1 MAERS
6 RTAAARK
13 RKPATRKK
21 KEAPAPPPPEKK
33 FAGRLEDILR
43 RKGFRLVAGVDE
55 VGRGAL
61 AGPLVCAAVLLD
73 TQALPSGL
81 CDSKVLTP
89 EEREACAADI
99 WRMAVAVS
107 YIVVDPEDIDD
118 QRLGVSNL
126 AALRRA
132 VKQLAPTPDYVISDH
147 FPLEDGGPPH
157 IGLPKAD
164 ANSAAVAAASIVA
177 KVSRDAYMCEL
188 DLEHPGYL
196 FSSNKGYG
204 SDEHWAAIRALGPSP
219 VHRRSFRGVGAYQAS
234 FLDDGRCT
242 EGAAPSEVARGVT
255 RRPTVLD

>member
-1 MAERS
+1 MAKRPPTTS
-6 RTAAARK
+6 ARK
-13 RKPATRKK
+13 RKPAKRAKK
-21 KEAPAPPPPEKK
+21 KPPPPTPPEKK

-43 RKGFRLVAGVDE
+43 RQGFRLVAGVDE

-73 TQALPSGL
+73 TERVPSGL
-81 CDSKVLTP
+81 CDSKMLTA

-107 YIVVDPEDIDD
+107 YVVVDSVDIDD

-126 AALRRA
+126 LALRRA
-132 VKQLAPTPDYVISDH
+132 VKKLSPVPEYVISDH
-147 FPLEDGGPPH
+147 FPLDEGCPPH
-157 IGLPKAD
+157 VGLPKAD

-177 KVSRDAYMCEL
+177 KVSRDAYMCRL

-204 SDEHWAAIRALGPSP
+204 SDEHWAAIRTLGPSP
-219 VHRRSFRGVGAYQAS
+219 VHRLSFRGVGSYQAS
-234 FLDDGRCT
+234 FL
-242 EGAAPSEVARGVT
+242 EA
-255 RRPTVLD
+255 

>member
-1 MAERS
+1 MAKRP
-6 RTAAARK
+6 AAGPARK
-13 RKPATRKK
+13 RKPARRTKK
-21 KEAPAPPPPEKK
+21 KAPPPPPAEKK

-43 RKGFRLVAGVDE
+43 RQGFRLVAGVDE

-73 TQALPSGL
+73 TERVPSGL
-81 CDSKVLTP
+81 CDSKMLTA

-99 WRMAVAVS
+99 WRMAVSVS
-107 YIVVDPEDIDD
+107 YVVVDSEDIDD

-132 VKQLAPTPDYVISDH
+132 VKKLAPIPEYVISDH
-147 FPLEDGGPPH
+147 FPLDDGCPPH
-157 IGLPKAD
+157 VGLPKAD

-177 KVSRDAYMCEL
+177 KVSRDAYMRQL

-219 VHRRSFRGVGAYQAS
+219 VHRRSFRGVGSYQAT
-234 FLDDGRCT
+234 FL
-242 EGAAPSEVARGVT
+242 EA
-255 RRPTVLD
+255 

>member
-1 MAERS
+1 MAERATTS
-6 RTAAARK
+6 GKKTPAK
-13 RKPATRKK
+13 RRKK
-21 KEAPAPPPPEKK
+21 KAPPAPSPPRKK

-73 TQALPSGL
+73 TEHIPSGL
-81 CDSKVLTP
+81 CDSKMLTP

-107 YIVVDPEDIDD
+107 YVVVDPSDIDD

-132 VKQLAPTPDYVISDH
+132 VKKLAPRPEYVISDH
-147 FPLEDGGPPH
+147 FPLDDSCPPH
-157 IGLPKAD
+157 VGLPKAD

-177 KVSRDAYMCEL
+177 KVSRDAYMCAL
-188 DLEHPGYL
+188 DVEHPGYH
-196 FSSNKGYG
+196 FASNKGYG
-204 SDEHWAAIRALGPSP
+204 SDEHWSAIRALGPSP
-219 VHRRSFRGVGAYQAS
+219 VHRRSFRGVGSYQPA
-234 FLDDGRCT
+234 FI
-242 EGAAPSEVARGVT
+242 
-255 RRPTVLD
+255 